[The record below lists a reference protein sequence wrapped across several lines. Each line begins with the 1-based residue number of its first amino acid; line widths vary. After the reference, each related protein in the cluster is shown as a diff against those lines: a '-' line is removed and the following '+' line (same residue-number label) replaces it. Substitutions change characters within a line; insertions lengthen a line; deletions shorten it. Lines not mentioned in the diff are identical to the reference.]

1 MVRKFVKVVY
11 TFLVVLF
18 QINDPYLEQMDV
30 VLRKDV
36 EDVKVEGKLLKESVE
51 RVSASRSVVL
61 DGLNEQVGR
70 VRGMEDDGVLNS
82 NHNTS
87 SS

>member
-51 RVSASRSVVL
+51 RVSASRSVV
-61 DGLNEQVGR
+61 
-70 VRGMEDDGVLNS
+70 
-82 NHNTS
+82 S
-87 SS
+87 SWRE